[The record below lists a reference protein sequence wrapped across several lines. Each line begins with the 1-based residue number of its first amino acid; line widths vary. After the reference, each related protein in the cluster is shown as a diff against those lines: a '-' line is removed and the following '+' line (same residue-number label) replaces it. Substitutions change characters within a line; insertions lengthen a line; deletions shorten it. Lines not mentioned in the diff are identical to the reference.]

1 VSILVQQWRTVAWR
15 LGEWLLPI
23 VLGAYVLYATIDW
36 EVPQPGG
43 IRFGP
48 LWLGVTLAAG
58 IGWIAAGRRLTAIA
72 AMALGSIAAMVL
84 TDITFIVGQNLRDLH
99 LYLHAGRHF
108 LDGEPVYLDRLFT
121 VRPVDL
127 SNFPFLYPPPT
138 LPLFAILSLLPQL
151 LVDVAWVAASVAAG
165 VFLLRL
171 IGIHG
176 WWTVVFLA
184 WPPLFQAIEVGNV
197 SVFAGLLFALA
208 PWLGAGLVVAAVF
221 KLYSGLAALWL
232 VRERRVLDLV
242 VGIAVVAG
250 AALLT
255 LPLTGLDRW
264 REWLAG
270 LDWYRASQPM
280 LPGSLF
286 GFGLAR
292 YLPFLPFVAVAA
304 LATIVALRS
313 RGREG
318 LARLGLATVV
328 ASPSLYTHGIIVAVP
343 ALLLL
348 RSRWMWFALGIMSVA
363 PGIGWWAG
371 IGLTVIAWVVPV
383 LRRAEP
389 SGEEAVDI
397 DDDALHPLWRG
408 TGPWPSADT
417 TPVLDRVG
425 QGS

>member
-1 VSILVQQWRTVAWR
+1 VRFPGQRLRTVAWR
-15 LGEWLLPI
+15 LGEWLLPV
-23 VLGAYVLYATIDW
+23 VLGTYVLYATIDW

-58 IGWIAAGRRLTAIA
+58 IGWIAAGRRLGAIA
-72 AMALGSIAAMVL
+72 MTALASIAAMVL

-138 LPLFAILSLLPQL
+138 LPVFAILSLLPQL
-151 LVDVAWVAASVAAG
+151 LVDVGWVAASIAAG

-171 IGIHG
+171 IGIRG
-176 WWTVVFLA
+176 WWTFVFLA
-184 WPPLFQAIEVGNV
+184 WPPLFQGIEVGNV
-197 SVFAGLLFALA
+197 SIFAGLLFALA

-221 KLYSGLAALWL
+221 KLYSGIAALWL
-232 VRERRVLDLV
+232 VRERRALGLV
-242 VGIAVVAG
+242 TGIAVVVG
-250 AALLT
+250 AALVT
-255 LPLTGLDRW
+255 LPLTGIDRW
-264 REWLAG
+264 HEWLVG
-270 LDWYRASQPM
+270 LDWYRASQPL
-280 LPGSLF
+280 LPGSLY

-292 YLPFLPFVAVAA
+292 YLRFLPFVAVAV
-304 LATIVALRS
+304 LVTVVALRS

-328 ASPSLYTHGIIVAVP
+328 ASPSLYAHGLMVAVP

-348 RSRWMWFALGIMSVA
+348 EARWMWLALGIMSVA

-371 IGLTVIAWVVPV
+371 IGLTVVAWVVPV
-383 LRRAEP
+383 LRRTGSA
-389 SGEEAVDI
+389 GEEGVNV
-397 DDDALHPLWRG
+397 DDDALHPLRRG
-408 TGPWPSADT
+408 AGPWPTAET
-417 TPVLDRVG
+417 RPVLDRAAR
-425 QGS
+425 

>member
-1 VSILVQQWRTVAWR
+1 MRFPPQPWRAVAWR
-15 LGEWLLPI
+15 LGAWLLP
-23 VLGAYVLYATIDW
+23 VLLGAYVLYATIDW

-48 LWLGVTLAAG
+48 LWVGVTLAAG
-58 IGWIAAGRRLTAIA
+58 IGWIAAGRRMTAIA
-72 AMALGSIAAMVL
+72 ATALGSIAAMVL

-127 SNFPFLYPPPT
+127 STFPFLYPPPT
-138 LPLFAILSLLPQL
+138 LPVFAIMSLLPQL
-151 LVDVAWVAASVAAG
+151 LVDVAWVAASIGAA
-165 VFLLRL
+165 VLLLRL
-171 IGIHG
+171 IGIRG
-176 WWTVVFLA
+176 WWTLVFLA
-184 WPPLFQAIEVGNV
+184 WPPLFQGIEVGNV

-232 VRERRVLDLV
+232 VRQRRWLDLV
-242 VGIAVVAG
+242 VGIAVVVG
-250 AALLT
+250 AALVT
-255 LPLTGLDRW
+255 LPLTGIDRW

-280 LPGSLF
+280 LPGSLY
-286 GFGLAR
+286 GFGLVR
-292 YLPFLPFVAVAA
+292 YLPFVPFVAVAA
-304 LATIVALRS
+304 LVTIVALRS

-328 ASPSLYTHGIIVAVP
+328 ASPSLYTHGLIVAVP

-348 RSRWMWFALGIMSVA
+348 RPRWMWLALGTMSVA
-363 PGIGWWAG
+363 PGIGWWTG
-371 IGLTVIAWVVPV
+371 IGLTVLAWVIPV
-383 LRRAEP
+383 LRRAE
-389 SGEEAVDI
+389 SAWEIAASA
-397 DDDALHPLWRG
+397 DDDALHPLPRG
-408 TGPWPSADT
+408 ATPWPTAEAD
-417 TPVLDRVG
+417 R
-425 QGS
+425 